1 MQLYY
6 QLDRGEKEITSLNQI
21 YLKKNKLQVAIM
33 NRGMTWM
40 DTGTIDALDSAIE
53 FVRVIEKRTNKKIAC
68 VEEIAYLHGF
78 ISKEELLSISK
89 VYQKSGYGEY
99 LKRCVEL

>member
-1 MQLYY
+1 
-6 QLDRGEKEITSLNQI
+6 
-21 YLKKNKLQVAIM
+21 M

-68 VEEIAYLHGF
+68 IEEIAYLHGF
-78 ISKEELLSISK
+78 INKKQLFHAADK
-89 VYQKSGYGEY
+89 YGKSRYSQYIYEIA
-99 LKRCVEL
+99 KN